1 MLLALFSDIHGNR
14 EAFDACVDA
23 AYANG
28 ADRFVFL
35 GDLVGYG
42 ADPGYIVDTVAQ
54 FREDGAIV
62 LKGNHD
68 EAIALGAAGMNDY
81 ARAALD
87 WTRERLTAEQRAVL
101 AALPMTATEG
111 DVLFAHS
118 DAAHPVAWL
127 YITDVASAARSL
139 AGTDKRIVFCGHVH
153 RPQLYHKAADR
164 PPVRFIPTAGIGIP
178 LARSQRWQA
187 VIGAVGQPRDEI
199 PSAAYALY
207 DTTRAVLT
215 FMRAGYD
222 IERAA
227 QKIHAAGLPQI
238 LAARLFVGR

>member
-14 EAFDACVDA
+14 EALDACVEGA
-23 AYANG
+23 HANG
-28 ADRFVFL
+28 ADKFVFL

-42 ADPGYIVDTVAQ
+42 ADPSYIVDTVRH
-54 FREDGAIV
+54 FSDEGAIV

-68 EAIALGAAGMNDY
+68 EAIGAGTAGMNDY
-81 ARAALD
+81 ARTALD
-87 WTRERLTAEQRAVL
+87 WTRERLTPEQRAFL
-101 AALPMTATEG
+101 AGLPLTASDGE
-111 DVLFAHS
+111 VLFTHS
-118 DAAHPVAWL
+118 DASKPASWL
-127 YITDVASAARSL
+127 YITDAASADRSL
-139 AGTDKRIVFCGHVH
+139 TGTDKRVVFCGHVH

-164 PPVRFIPTAGIGIP
+164 PPVRFIPTSGIPIP

-207 DTTRAVLT
+207 DTTKAVLT

-227 QKIHAAGLPQI
+227 QKIKGAGLPQI

>member
-14 EAFDACVDA
+14 EALDACVEA
-23 AYANG
+23 AHANG
-28 ADRFVFL
+28 ADKFIFL

-42 ADPGYIVDTVAQ
+42 ADPGYIVDTVRQ
-54 FREDGAIV
+54 FKDDGAIV

-68 EAIALGAAGMNDY
+68 DAISGGTYGMNDY
-81 ARAALD
+81 ARIALD
-87 WTRERLTAEQRAVL
+87 WTTQRLAPEQRAFL
-101 AALPMTATEG
+101 AELPLTASDG
-111 DVLFAHS
+111 DVLFTHADASDPAH
-118 DAAHPVAWL
+118 WL
-127 YITDVASAARSL
+127 YITDAGSADRSL
-139 AGTDKRIVFCGHVH
+139 NGTDKRIVFCGHVH
-153 RPQLYHKAADR
+153 RPQLYHKAHDR
-164 PPVRFIPTAGIGIP
+164 PPVRFIPTSNIGIP

-207 DTTRAVLT
+207 DTTKAVLT
-215 FMRAGYD
+215 FMRASYD

>member
-14 EAFDACVDA
+14 EAFDACVDGA
-23 AYANG
+23 HANG

-42 ADPGYIVDTVAQ
+42 ADPGYIVDTVRQ
-54 FREDGAIV
+54 MREDGAIV

-68 EAIALGAAGMNDY
+68 EAISRGTAGMNDY

-87 WTRERLTAEQRAVL
+87 WTRDHLTPDQQAML
-101 AALPMTATEG
+101 AALPMTASEG
-111 DVLFAHS
+111 EVLFAHS
-118 DAAHPVAWL
+118 DASDPTAWL
-127 YITDVASAARSL
+127 YVTDAASAGRSL
-139 AGTDKRIVFCGHVH
+139 AGTDKRVVFSGHVH
-153 RPQLYHKAADR
+153 RPQLYHKAPDR

-187 VIGAVGQPRDEI
+187 VVGAVGQPRDEI

-207 DTTRAVLT
+207 DTTRAVLR

-227 QKIHAAGLPQI
+227 GKIHDAGLPQI